1 MYVRNRPGRPLAG
14 VAAPGG
20 AKEGSNPVNAK
31 SDLEKAIQ
39 DRLDKDPN
47 DSRAMFARISFE
59 EELEAGMR
67 ESLAA
72 HKWLERLRA

>member
-1 MYVRNRPGRPLAG
+1 M
-14 VAAPGG
+14 
-20 AKEGSNPVNAK
+20 NAK

-39 DRLDKDPN
+39 DRLDKNPA